1 MLNSVPEEVVN
12 VFCVLVVILFDD
24 DASVRYL

>member
-1 MLNSVPEEVVN
+1 MLSVPEEVMN